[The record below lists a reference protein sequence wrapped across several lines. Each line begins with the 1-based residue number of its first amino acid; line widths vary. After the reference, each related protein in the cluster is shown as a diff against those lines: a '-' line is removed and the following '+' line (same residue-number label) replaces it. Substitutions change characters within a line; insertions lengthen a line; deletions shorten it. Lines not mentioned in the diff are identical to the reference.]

1 MKKLSSHHAIKS
13 RRVIHNKKKNA
24 HYPTRYTRSQEFELE
39 GYTLIDI
46 EKAKIKAYIAKN
58 FWELKMWEQIE
69 RGEI

>member
-24 HYPTRYTRSQEFELE
+24 HYPTRYTRSEDFGLE

-46 EKAKIKAYIAKN
+46 EKAKMKAFVAKN
-58 FWELKMWEQIE
+58 LWELKMWEQIE